1 MVLFLAYSGERVMTN
16 LKALPM
22 LLLHRTKSM
31 QHTLCPPV
39 TMSHVISLVDREYTP
54 EMNGR
59 GSHNPSLGYA
69 SCAVPNSES
78 HNESTFS

>member
-1 MVLFLAYSGERVMTN
+1 MVLFLAYFGERVIKPHIT
-16 LKALPM
+16 LPI
-22 LLLHRTKSM
+22 LLLYRTKSM
-31 QHTLCPPV
+31 QHTLCSPV
-39 TMSHVISLVDREYTP
+39 TMKHVISLVDRGYTP
-54 EMNGR
+54 EVDGR